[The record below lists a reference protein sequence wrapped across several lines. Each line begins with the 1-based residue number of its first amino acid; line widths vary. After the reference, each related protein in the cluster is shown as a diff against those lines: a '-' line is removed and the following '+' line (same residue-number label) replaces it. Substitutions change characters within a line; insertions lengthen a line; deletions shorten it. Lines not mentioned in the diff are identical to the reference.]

1 MEQEKGTSI
10 DQECIDDAEEIT
22 NRVIG
27 KLVFDACYSDNG
39 VTVCWDRY
47 KPFYLASVHAL
58 PIYLPSR
65 SRGQHGQ

>member
-1 MEQEKGTSI
+1 MVKEKGTSI

-22 NRVIG
+22 NRLIG

-47 KPFYLASVHAL
+47 KPFYLAS
-58 PIYLPSR
+58 R
-65 SRGQHGQ
+65 RRGQHGQ